1 MVYLRKEEAPI
12 VLPVLVLLQR
22 ILFIIYLTTLIIQ
35 TTSINNQSIP
45 LLLAEINRTIQSSR
59 IGNNER
65 AVPLRAGIAHR

>member
-59 IGNNER
+59 ICNNDQC
-65 AVPLRAGIAHR
+65 L

>member
-59 IGNNER
+59 IGNNDQC
-65 AVPLRAGIAHR
+65 L